1 MSRIPTKQYTI
12 RPFVLNL
19 PCSVYCTHVWLSQR
33 SVPCDCLGTRDQIL
47 KSNGTDHT
55 TAKFSD
61 IMYLAVSEDQVLLEI
76 AHVKNLKAK
85 RSRILKHGT
94 ETRQAWLHKQSD
106 VYEVG
111 SKLIQSIDLK
121 AQIYL
126 RKITCYMLLF
136 CFLNKWKHLQD
147 KI

>member
-19 PCSVYCTHVWLSQR
+19 PCSVYCTHVWLSQC

-55 TAKFSD
+55 SAKFSD
-61 IMYLAVSEDQVLLEI
+61 SMYLAVSEDQVLLEI
-76 AHVKNLKAK
+76 AHAKNLKAK

-94 ETRQAWLHKQSD
+94 ETRQAWLHNLMYTKS
-106 VYEVG
+106 EA
-111 SKLIQSIDLK
+111 KMIQSIDLK

-126 RKITCYMLLF
+126 RQITCYMLF
-136 CFLNKWKHLQD
+136 FFFK
-147 KI
+147 